1 LSKENPIN
9 LKSPNNIKP
18 KPSEIKQSKIDEN
31 KMEISE
37 NKVEKNRSQ
46 SKEKIQISSNKLNKS
61 GNSVNKRRGRP
72 RLYEVN
78 PETGKAIKGRLLNDD
93 SLTNPKSN
101 KVPKI
106 IAPNQPNMIVNQTNN
121 IPVHLTTASNG
132 IAIFPSPSTS
142 SSSSYSPSVSTIFIA
157 NPNINTANQRF
168 IITDTNQTNGQKS
181 DQKEEKNPVEDAS
194 PTEEECEDDSDED
207 SNENSDED
215 STDEDKKSLDNT
227 RELRSLNKT
236 LEVSAIKPSNENEK
250 SCENASET
258 SKKLSNVLTHVI
270 DGYLIKESSK
280 PFPINSTQKT
290 ELIEENRSA
299 SSHSTPI
306 KKQSSTH
313 KESSLVKEIK
323 DFKCIECGTKKPGS
337 ISKFTHKMC
346 CSVSCF
352 KRHSRKQQKLSK
364 KLKSQSKE
372 NGKLL
377 EDTTNNLDASSL
389 SMNNSINNSK
399 SKSHRH
405 KHHRRH
411 HHHGSSSSSSRD
423 KSLSSSAKKKLKK
436 QKTST
441 SEEQPMDTSSCLPPP
456 PSLQTLTISNMN
468 TNQSPQQHLNSSFNN
483 PFGSNLGFNLPN
495 NNSSPSNI
503 QSQSSF
509 ILNSVCAN
517 NSDQNLPGGDPTE
530 WNCDEVYQFIK
541 CVAGIQ
547 VAQLFRSQE
556 VDGSALSLIRDDH
569 LVNTMQIKLGPALK
583 IMSKFNE
590 LNSRFKQNN

>member
-1 LSKENPIN
+1 
-9 LKSPNNIKP
+9 
-18 KPSEIKQSKIDEN
+18 
-31 KMEISE
+31 MEITNKNTTTNNNVE
-37 NKVEKNRSQ
+37 NNR
-46 SKEKIQISSNKLNKS
+46 SKEKLPITANKLNKS
-61 GNSVNKRRGRP
+61 GNSANKRRGRP

-93 SLTNPKSN
+93 SLTNPKAN

-106 IAPNQPNMIVNQTNN
+106 IAPSQTNMIANQTNN
-121 IPVHLTTASNG
+121 IPVHLTATSNG

-157 NPNINTANQRF
+157 NPNISNGNQRF
-168 IITDTNQTNGQKS
+168 ILPDNIQTNGHKS
-181 DQKEEKNPVEDAS
+181 EEKEKTPEEDAS
-194 PTEEECEDDSDED
+194 PVEDEEEEEEEEEVSGDD

-236 LEVSAIKPSNENEK
+236 LEVSSIKPINNTETSEK

-258 SKKLSNVLTHVI
+258 NKKSSNVLTHVI

-280 PFPINSTQKT
+280 PFPINASKADKPE
-290 ELIEENRSA
+290 ELVRSA

-323 DFKCIECGTKKPGS
+323 DFKCVECGTKKPGS
-337 ISKFTHKMC
+337 ISKFTQKMC

-364 KLKSQSKE
+364 KSKSKE
-372 NGKLL
+372 NSKQQL
-377 EDTTNNLDASSL
+377 EDATNNLDASSL
-389 SMNNSINNSK
+389 SVNNSVNNSK
-399 SKSHRH
+399 NKSHRH

-436 QKTST
+436 QRASR
-441 SEEQPMDTSSCLPPP
+441 SEEQPMDTSSCPPP
-456 PSLQTLTISNMN
+456 PSLQTLTISSIN
-468 TNQSPQQHLNSSFNN
+468 TNQSPQQQQQHQHLNSSFNN
-483 PFGSNLGFNLPN
+483 PFGSNLVFSLPN
-495 NNSSPSNI
+495 NSSSPSNA

-517 NSDQNLPGGDPTE
+517 SSDQNLPGGDPTE